1 MSTQPIQKKFQEA
14 FDSFLEKIKQD
25 PKIIGVYVFGSLAR
39 GDMWEGSDLDVVAI
53 TSDEKSSRD
62 VFVLIE
68 NGVVFHCDVISRSYF
83 RRSHERMLR
92 GSIPHQMFTTGKLV
106 YATDDSIQ
114 DYYQDL
120 AVVGDRDREMLAC
133 YYGTAVI
140 GYRHSVRKSLLAHK
154 DPLYMFI
161 WLLEDIR
168 YMANI
173 EVVLR
178 GETIQRE
185 SLHQAVQLNPEV
197 FEPMVSR
204 LLQGPKDLDSLHE
217 ILGVIEAYMEENAR
231 KIFSPI
237 LSYLQNEGDFRGI
250 SEIYERLAPRLQM
263 RETSMQLMDTCNW
276 LVEVGILQEVTNPI
290 KLTSKSRATV
300 DEPAYYY
307 DGEQE

>member
-1 MSTQPIQKKFQEA
+1 MSTQPIRKKFQEA
-14 FDSFLEKIKQD
+14 FDSFLEKVKQD
-25 PKIIGVYVFGSLAR
+25 PKIIGVYVYGSLAR

-53 TSDEKSSRD
+53 TSDEKSTRD

-68 NGVVFHCDVISRSYF
+68 NGIIFHCEVISRSES
-83 RRSHERMLR
+83 RRYHERMLR
-92 GSIPHQMFTTGKLV
+92 GSIAHQIYTTGKLM
-106 YATDDSIQ
+106 YSTDDSLQ
-114 DYYQDL
+114 DFYQDL

-140 GYRHSVRKSLLAHK
+140 GFRHSVRKSLLAHK

-168 YMANI
+168 YLANI

-178 GETIQRE
+178 GEIIQRE
-185 SLHQAVQLNPEV
+185 SLHQAVKLNPEV
-197 FEPMVSR
+197 FEPIVSR
-204 LLQGPKDLDSLHE
+204 LLHGPKDLDSLQE
-217 ILGVIEAYMEENAR
+217 ILGLIEAYMEKNAR
-231 KIFSPI
+231 MIFSPI

-250 SEIYERLAPRLQM
+250 SEMYERLAPRLQM

-276 LVEVGILQEVTNPI
+276 LVEVGVLQEVTNPI

-300 DEPAYYY
+300 DEPAYTY
-307 DGEQE
+307 DGE

>member
-1 MSTQPIQKKFQEA
+1 
-14 FDSFLEKIKQD
+14 
-25 PKIIGVYVFGSLAR
+25 
-39 GDMWEGSDLDVVAI
+39 MWEGSDLDVVAI

-62 VFVLIE
+62 VYVLIE
-68 NGVVFHCDVISRSYF
+68 NGIIFHCEVISRSQS
-83 RRSHERMLR
+83 RRYHERMLR
-92 GSIPHQMFTTGKLV
+92 GSIPHQIYTTGKLM
-106 YATDDSIQ
+106 YSIDDSLE

-120 AVVGDRDREMLAC
+120 AVVGDRDRENLAC

-140 GYRHSVRKSLLAHK
+140 GFRHSVRKSLLAHK
-154 DPLYMFI
+154 DPTYMFI
-161 WLLEDIR
+161 WLIEDIR

-173 EVVLR
+173 EVVLQ
-178 GETIQRE
+178 GEIIQRE
-185 SLHQAVQLNPEV
+185 SLHQAVKLNPEV
-197 FEPMVSR
+197 FETMVSR
-204 LLQGPKDLDSLHE
+204 LFHGPKDLDSLHD
-217 ILGVIEAYMEENAR
+217 ILGLIEAYMEKNAR

-307 DGEQE
+307 DGE